1 MQSSRNHPDPCRRWR
16 EPSLHVMG
24 GSDWIAEWGYRIFL
38 LALRK
43 GLYLGGL
50 PCTIAVTMTEQ
61 ESDPR
66 HQTEPSLFMQALSL
80 VGPAPEDTPA
90 TLRLKPGQTVVAI
103 GDSITAY
110 GNFNG
115 YLTMWDTFLAQH
127 CPDLDIPKIINAGI
141 GGQTSEDLVA
151 RFQSD
156 VVDKKPDLV
165 TISVGINDVWS
176 RLGAS
181 HDEAVLAAYK
191 QNVTTMVDMA
201 QAAGIEVILL
211 SPTII
216 VEDVDSDGNRRLAMY
231 VEAEKQI
238 AQAKNCAV
246 VDLHRMFLTALQ
258 KKPSGEE
265 ATWLTTDGV
274 HMKPLGYAI
283 MAIGLLR
290 GMGVSDAMLAA
301 HSG

>member
-1 MQSSRNHPDPCRRWR
+1 
-16 EPSLHVMG
+16 MG
-24 GSDWIAEWGYRIFL
+24 HLFM

-43 GLYLGGL
+43 GLYGGGRR
-50 PCTIAVTMTEQ
+50 CTIAVTMTEQ

-66 HQTEPSLFMQALSL
+66 PQTEPSLFTLALSL

-90 TLRLKPGQTVVAI
+90 TPQLKPGQTVVAI

-127 CPDLDIPKIINAGI
+127 YPDLNIPKIINAGI
-141 GGQTSEDLVA
+141 GGQRSEDLVA

-176 RLGAS
+176 RLGAP
-181 HDEAVLAAYK
+181 HDEEILAGYK
-191 QNVTTMVDMA
+191 QNVTKMIDMA
-201 QAAGIEVILL
+201 QGAGIEVILL
-211 SPTII
+211 TPTII
-216 VEDVDSDGNRRLAMY
+216 VEDLNSEGNRRLAMY
-231 VEAEKQI
+231 VEAEQEI
-238 AQAKNCAV
+238 AKEKKCAV

-258 KKPSGEE
+258 KKPTDGEP
-265 ATWLTTDGV
+265 TWLTADGV

-283 MAIGLLR
+283 MAVGLLR
-290 GMGVSDAMLAA
+290 EMGVSDAMLAA
-301 HSG
+301 HPG